1 MGPTRGPR
9 WGCFGDI
16 GQAGTELSQIYG
28 DGPSCRPGD
37 TADAPFVY
45 AAFPPMS
52 TGQQYVNRFFIIVRD
67 YYSDA
72 GAPVD
77 AKRLERIRLFPA
89 ESTFSDLTQ
98 TFAPVDRPPAVLTA
112 AAGVGNW

>member
-1 MGPTRGPR
+1 MDGPPEVAHRWGPTRGPR

-28 DGPSCRPGD
+28 DGPSCLPGD

-77 AKRLERIRLFPA
+77 AKRLESMGRR
-89 ESTFSDLTQ
+89 FSANIL
-98 TFAPVDRPPAVLTA
+98 R
-112 AAGVGNW
+112 G